1 MDCRVKPGND
11 DRGCVDLIGIR
22 SGQTLNCAALIHS
35 QKFAPGGFCRSA
47 AYMVSKLPS
56 VTKSYLVLWVVKPWT
71 KVCSAM
77 WSLRHE
83 PWPPRLST
91 ERPTIASITSS
102 CEGQLPLFAFDA
114 F

>member
-1 MDCRVKPGND
+1 MFANATID
-11 DRGCVDLIGIR
+11 DDD
-22 SGQTLNCAALIHS
+22 QTLNCALLIQS

-56 VTKSYLVLWVVKPWT
+56 VTKSYLLLCVVKPCT

-83 PWPPRLST
+83 PLPPRLST
-91 ERPTIASITSS
+91 ERPIIASMTS
-102 CEGQLPLFAFDA
+102 CWAGQLPPLALDA
-114 F
+114 FSTAAL